1 MHATKTPKAPKHE
14 KHQKY
19 KDATKQKSQLYK
31 RTKLKNA
38 LKKHLRG
45 KKVTYSLMCVFV
57 RVKKRKLEKREKSHN
72 GNVLN
77 TDAPTTQLM
86 Y

>member
-1 MHATKTPKAPKHE
+1 MHLKTSK
-14 KHQKY
+14 
-19 KDATKQKSQLYK
+19 
-31 RTKLKNA
+31 
-38 LKKHLRG
+38 G
-45 KKVTYSLMCVFV
+45 KIVTYSLICVFV

-77 TDAPTTQLM
+77 NDVPTTRLM